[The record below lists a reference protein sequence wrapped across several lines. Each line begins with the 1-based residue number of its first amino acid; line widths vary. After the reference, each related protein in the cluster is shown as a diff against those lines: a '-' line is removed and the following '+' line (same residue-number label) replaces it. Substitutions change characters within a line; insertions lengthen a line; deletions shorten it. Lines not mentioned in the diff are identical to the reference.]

1 MPKAGPSR
9 PYRGQ
14 PPFPTQVKKHLPTPS
29 SDSESD
35 AGSDSSS
42 EVEED
47 EDGDELTPAL
57 DAAILRTL
65 HKIRNKQGVYEGED
79 VLANE
84 LKQAEQRA
92 RSLNL
97 PSNTEKRTSEKPYL
111 LADHHRESLLRG
123 EREEAPEGLTHV
135 QSQAK
140 LRAETVDAFKALVKD
155 DDEDEDGEG
164 FVLQPRPV
172 VEHERDQDEYRKFL
186 LEMGGGEEEVRKLL
200 GMGDQPLALALQEDE
215 NGEERQDSKVSD
227 QKSSRNKRKNVKV
240 KQDEDFLMN
249 YILNRGW
256 VEKPDNHIP
265 TFEEIT
271 GEKKPLEGI
280 DPDSAGPSHPWGA
293 LEEEDEFDERAE
305 AFETEYNFRFEEPGA
320 SNIIT
325 HPRNIPSLVR
335 RPDDTRKRKRAEK
348 KAREAE
354 KKAAEE
360 EEIRRLKGFRRRE
373 IESEMERLKRDLGQ
387 GMDWAEVERLMEGDF
402 DESQWENVIGRMLE
416 QQGEDRADEQGEDDS
431 KPVWDDMDD
440 EEYDDPMEGTDENQD
455 VDANTKYLDPLF
467 EKRRS
472 KKDRNTEDDDGDV
485 PIEARAE
492 KVKKAL
498 KAYRELDHEDKVS
511 DIDGVLLPGLPMSE
525 SLSAWG
531 AMTFVEDT
539 DLEIGEMPTRFKY
552 TKTAPATYGLTPAEI
567 LLATDAELNS
577 IMSLKKLATYR
588 KGGYGLEG
596 QNLGRRVRELKE
608 ILAKRAAGEEEPPS
622 TASKPRGHNQDRQ
635 REQDSG
641 WPQRLERPTEG
652 GVEDK
657 GKRPGKRMGRNERM
671 KKAAAAL
678 AEGSTVGGTQQ
689 HGVQVE
695 EKSNEGEG
703 EQREKKKRRKNKKK
717 GIAEET
723 GF

>member
-1 MPKAGPSR
+1 M
-9 PYRGQ
+9 YRRV
-14 PPFPTQVKKHLPTPS
+14 VKKHLPTPS

-84 LKQAEQRA
+84 LKEAEQRA

-140 LRAETVDAFKALVKD
+140 LRAETVDAFKALAKD

-215 NGEERQDSKVSD
+215 NGEERQETKVSD
-227 QKSSRNKRKNVKV
+227 LKSSRNKRKNVKV

-265 TFEEIT
+265 TFDEIT
-271 GEKKPLEGI
+271 GEKKPV
-280 DPDSAGPSHPWGA
+280 DQSNPDSAGPSHPWGA

-320 SNIIT
+320 SNIIS

-360 EEIRRLKGFRRRE
+360 EEIRRLKGSRRRE
-373 IESEMERLKRDLGQ
+373 IESEMERLKRDLGE

-416 QQGEDRADEQGEDDS
+416 QQGEGEDDS

-440 EEYDDPMEGTDENQD
+440 EEYDDPMESTEENQD
-455 VDANTKYLDPLF
+455 VDADAKYIDPTF
-467 EKRRS
+467 EKKRS
-472 KKDRNTEDDDGDV
+472 KKDRNAEDDDGDV

-498 KAYRELDHEDKVS
+498 KAYRELDHEDK
-511 DIDGVLLPGLPMSE
+511 
-525 SLSAWG
+525 
-531 AMTFVEDT
+531 
-539 DLEIGEMPTRFKY
+539 IGEMPTRFKY
-552 TKTAPATYGLTPAEI
+552 TKTAPATYGLTQAEI

-641 WPQRLERPTEG
+641 WSQRLQRPTEG

-678 AEGSTVGGTQQ
+678 AEGSTVGETQQ

-703 EQREKKKRRKNKKK
+703 EQRETKKRRKNKKK
-717 GIAEET
+717 GKLT
-723 GF
+723 GQR